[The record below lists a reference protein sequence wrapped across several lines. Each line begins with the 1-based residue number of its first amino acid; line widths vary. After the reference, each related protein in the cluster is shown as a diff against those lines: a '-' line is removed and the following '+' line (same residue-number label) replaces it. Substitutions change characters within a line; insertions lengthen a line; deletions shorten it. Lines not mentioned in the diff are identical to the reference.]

1 MSGAASKLGLSGR
14 FIREVVAYEN
24 QTTGGFFRVEV
35 RTVQEENLQVTI
47 CAVPCLLLKFFVYSQ
62 QDMQTE
68 TIRDQKTRQVV
79 EQKSIKPSAPKSG
92 RGRLITGGGRLR
104 QVSTVRLKLGKFWC
118 FGWVVAYQRFQLQGF
133 DWGSF
138 GVLDRWSLTRGS
150 NYRASTGE
158 VLVFW
163 IGGRLREVVAH
174 VRQTVVVINRFTGQ
188 VKSSRSQSLSS
199 GTFKE

>member
-1 MSGAASKLGLSGR
+1 MSGTASNLAL
-14 FIREVVAYEN
+14 VVAYGRWSLTRIKLQGVSSE
-24 QTTGGFFRVEV
+24 QKSGHIYFK
-35 RTVQEENLQVTI
+35 EENFQVTI

-79 EQKSIKPSAPKSG
+79 EQKSIKPSAPNSG

-138 GVLDRWSLTRGS
+138 GVLDRWSLTRG
-150 NYRASTGE
+150 
-158 VLVFW
+158 
-163 IGGRLREVVAH
+163 GRTRTLDC
-174 VRQTVVVINRFTGQ
+174 
-188 VKSSRSQSLSS
+188 SCY
-199 GTFKE
+199 